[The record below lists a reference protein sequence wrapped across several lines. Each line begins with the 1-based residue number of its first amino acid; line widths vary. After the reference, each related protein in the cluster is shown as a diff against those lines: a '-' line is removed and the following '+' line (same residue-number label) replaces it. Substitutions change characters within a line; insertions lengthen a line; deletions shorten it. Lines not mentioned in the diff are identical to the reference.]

1 MARREITQ
9 YFDDLDDT
17 PLEETDLRVVQF
29 SYEGTDYILD
39 LSEENAEKFRE
50 LVTPFI
56 QVARKVTP
64 DRMNRG
70 AEPLTFATRGNS
82 RAIRRWALD
91 QGLKV
96 ANRGKIPFEIIEA
109 YNKAHA

>member
-9 YFDDLDDT
+9 YFDDLDDA
-17 PLEETDLRVVQF
+17 PLEETELRVVQF

-39 LSEENAEKFRE
+39 LSEANAERFRE
-50 LVTPFI
+50 LVSPYI

-64 DRMNRG
+64 DRANRG
-70 AEPLTFATRGNS
+70 AEALPPATRGNS

-91 QGLKV
+91 QGMKV

-109 YNKAHA
+109 YNRAHS

>member
-17 PLEETDLRVVQF
+17 PLEEHQLHVVRF
-29 SYEGTDYILD
+29 SYEGSDYILD

-50 LVTPFI
+50 MVHPYLE
-56 QVARKVTP
+56 VARKVTP
-64 DRMNRG
+64 
-70 AEPLTFATRGNS
+70 TRGGSADSRTPVNS
-82 RAIRRWALD
+82 RDVRRWALEK
-91 QGLKV
+91 GLKV

-109 YNKAHA
+109 YQKAHA